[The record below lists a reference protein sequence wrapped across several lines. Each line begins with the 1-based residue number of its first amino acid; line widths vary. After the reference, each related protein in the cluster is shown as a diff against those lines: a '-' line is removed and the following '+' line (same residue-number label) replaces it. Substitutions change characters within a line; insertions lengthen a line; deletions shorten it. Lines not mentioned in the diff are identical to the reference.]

1 MGHYVPFY
9 FGGIMR
15 IANTTYND
23 TNKPG
28 IYLLL
33 DEKDRPL
40 YIGKAYNLTG
50 RIKTHWRNIKKVYF
64 R

>member
-1 MGHYVPFY
+1 
-9 FGGIMR
+9 MR

-23 TNKPG
+23 TIKPG